1 MTELQTRPK
10 RSLHRPHVGARAK
23 LPLLVLFSLL
33 TGLGLS
39 LAGTL
44 IATQSLHKTLDAL
57 LQAPLP
63 ILAAAL
69 FLALV
74 TLFLTGVT
82 RSLFAGGSI
91 TALLML
97 ALSYVNYFKN
107 LITATPLLPEDLG
120 LAGNVGDIAELNGA
134 SISFSRNSILALA
147 AVVLGLAVLFYF
159 SRPLRVRWR
168 ASLPAALCAAA
179 LFAVLFAVRPVV
191 NTLFYTPR
199 NVPLGSNYSQAYVNG
214 QTGVLMGF
222 WRAVIGGGE
231 DYDLTEADEDSVLA
245 DAQGYIDEIPVG
257 GTSDTQPNVIMILSE
272 SFFDVTKLPG
282 VTYEEDPLADFHAA
296 QETGVSGTFHTRTLG
311 YGTCNIELEMLTGIN
326 TRYLAADESL
336 CYWDGT
342 AFDGFPSVPGLF
354 AENGYYT
361 AYVHTFNDEI
371 YHRTPIYTHL
381 GFQDLFFSGDFAQ
394 IDPEAAA
401 AGDYWAYM
409 QGKIAG
415 EFYSD
420 DYLADVLI
428 DLCEEKS
435 GEQPVFLFGVTMENH
450 TPYPADKY
458 SSYGYPFTA
467 AISDEAAGALNAYT
481 QGAADS
487 SAALGKLIDHFSQ
500 SDEPTVIIFFGD
512 HRAGLPLEEGG
523 TVYSALGMCSESSSD
538 WTPEQVAE
546 LYSTDYVIW
555 SNDAAL
561 LPAEP
566 GSTVDSSSSYLGL
579 DALRAAD
586 LPLNSY
592 WRMIAAMRQRC
603 EAYTWSYFLS
613 ADGAVSS
620 GLPDDLSDAVRRQF
634 DVMTWLMRDAVS
646 VNGTAVFDTLG

>member
-1 MTELQTRPK
+1 MTELQTRP
-10 RSLHRPHVGARAK
+10 RRGLRRPQIGQRHR
-23 LPLLVLFSLL
+23 LPLLMLFALL

-39 LAGTL
+39 LAGVL
-44 IATQSLHKTLDAL
+44 IATQSLHETLNWFLHD
-57 LQAPLP
+57 PLP
-63 ILAAAL
+63 VWAAAL

-74 TLFLTGVT
+74 TLFFTGVT
-82 RSLFAGGSI
+82 HSLFAGGTV

-97 ALSYVNYFKN
+97 ALSFVNYFKN
-107 LITATPLLPEDLG
+107 LITATPLLPGDLG

-134 SISFSRNSILALA
+134 SITFSRNSILAIAA
-147 AVVLGLAVLFYF
+147 AVLWLAVLFFF

-168 ASLPAALCAAA
+168 TGLPAALCAAA
-179 LFAVLFAVRPVV
+179 LFALLFAVRPVV

-199 NVPLGSNYSQAYVNG
+199 GVPLDSNYGQAYING
-214 QTGVLMGF
+214 KTGVLMGF
-222 WRAVIGGGE
+222 WRAVLGGGE
-231 DYDLTEADEDSVLA
+231 QYDLSEEDRDSVLA
-245 DAQGYIDEIPVG
+245 DAQSYIDEISAG
-257 GTSDTQPNVIMILSE
+257 GTSETQPNVIMILSE

-282 VTYEEDPLADFHAA
+282 VTYDEDPLADFHAA
-296 QETGVSGTFHTRTLG
+296 QEEGVSGTFHTRTLG
-311 YGTCNIELEMLTGIN
+311 YGTCNIELEMLTGLN

-336 CYWDGT
+336 CYWDGS
-342 AFDGFPSVPGLF
+342 AFDGYPAVPELF

-361 AYVHTFNDEI
+361 AYVHTFNDQI
-371 YHRTPIYTHL
+371 YNRTPIYTHL

-401 AGDYWAYM
+401 AADYWGYM
-409 QGKIAG
+409 SGKIAG

-428 DLCEEKS
+428 DLSEEKS

-458 SSYGYPFTA
+458 ESYDYAFTSA
-467 AISDEAAGALNAYT
+467 LSDEAAGTLNAYT

-487 SAALGKLIDHFSQ
+487 SAALGKLIDYFSE

-523 TVYSALGMCSESSSD
+523 TVYSALGMCSDDSSD

-546 LYSTDYVIW
+546 LYATDYVIW

-561 LPAEP
+561 LPAEA
-566 GSTVDSSSSYLGL
+566 GSTADSSCSYLGL

-586 LPLNSY
+586 IPLDPY
-592 WRMIAAMRQRC
+592 WRMIAAMREDC
-603 EAYTWSYFLS
+603 LVYTWSYFMS
-613 ADGAVSS
+613 ADGTVSS
-620 GLPDDLSDAVRRQF
+620 GLPDSLSDTVRRRF

-646 VNGTAVFDTLG
+646 ENGTAVFDELG